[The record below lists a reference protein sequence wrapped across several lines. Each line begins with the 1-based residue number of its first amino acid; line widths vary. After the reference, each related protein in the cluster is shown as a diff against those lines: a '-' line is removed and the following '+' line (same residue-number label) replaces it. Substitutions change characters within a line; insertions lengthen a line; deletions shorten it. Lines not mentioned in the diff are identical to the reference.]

1 MYTAMHKIYRALLSA
16 VLVLGLSAG
25 HVLAADTT
33 QQPDTDKAE
42 KIYKKVGPG
51 GEVIYSDKPLPD
63 SEEVTVPRGSE
74 YKPVPP
80 PAGFTP
86 YQAPQKKPAQ
96 APIVNTVTITA
107 PKNDEAFFSG
117 NGELTVSVSLATGL
131 RPGQQLEYLID
142 GKQVYSGTETSHTLT
157 NVYRG
162 THVLTVRLT
171 DSSGDSLTSNAVT
184 FHMQRP
190 RVKTP

>member
-1 MYTAMHKIYRALLSA
+1 MKRIYHSLLPA
-16 VLVLGLSAG
+16 ALVLLLASGN
-25 HVLAADTT
+25 VLAADAAQT
-33 QQPDTDKAE
+33 PDTDNGE

-63 SEEVTVPRGSE
+63 SEEMTVPRNSG

-86 YQAPQKKPAQ
+86 YQAPRKTPAQ
-96 APIVNTVTITA
+96 APIDNSVTVTA

-117 NGELTVSVSLATGL
+117 NGELTVSVSLAKAIKS
-131 RPGQQLEYLID
+131 GQQLEYLID
-142 GKQVYSGTETSHTLT
+142 GKQAYSGTETSHTFT

-171 DSSGDSLTSNAVT
+171 DPSGNSLTSKAVT

-190 RVKTP
+190 RVK